1 MACFTSEYEISTVS
15 SAALAKAQPVARGE
29 GLVPSIQCLP
39 TTLFSLE
46 RKKPRVVSLLSSSSP
61 ESPIRWLN
69 HTILKFPGF
78 ERSWLQAAASQTVL
92 DMKKK
97 TLMMAVAPCVRMTRE
112 AVESPSLKILKKEIR
127 WNVSKNQKGRL
138 QYIHSLSLH
147 KRLKKKVKKPPK
159 HFWQRVRGKKS

>member
-15 SAALAKAQPVARGE
+15 SAALAKVQPVARGE

-69 HTILKFPGF
+69 HTILKLPGF
-78 ERSWLQAAASQTVL
+78 EREELGKSCSKSNCVGYEEKNPHDGGCTLCQDDQRSCRVSILKNIKKRNSLECFQKPEGKVAVYSLSVTTQEI
-92 DMKKK
+92 KKK
-97 TLMMAVAPCVRMTRE
+97 
-112 AVESPSLKILKKEIR
+112 
-127 WNVSKNQKGRL
+127 G
-138 QYIHSLSLH
+138 
-147 KRLKKKVKKPPK
+147 
-159 HFWQRVRGKKS
+159 